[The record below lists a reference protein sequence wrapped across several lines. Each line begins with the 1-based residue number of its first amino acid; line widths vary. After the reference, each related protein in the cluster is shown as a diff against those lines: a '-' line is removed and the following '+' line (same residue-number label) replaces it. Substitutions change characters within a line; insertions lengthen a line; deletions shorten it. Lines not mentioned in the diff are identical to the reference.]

1 MDNPSVRQCIEED
14 EMKKFE
20 EEIILTPGG
29 VMYLAFTGL
38 TVSGDKPKML
48 KEANQPPEWKEWERA
63 IYIKLYQLKEIGTW
77 KLIKKTPDTIPIA
90 NKWVLVQKYNK
101 QGELVKYKA
110 RLVAKGAHSD
120 WDLITMRHFVGNIWF
135 TLSGLSMPIMLPYG
149 YDTSWLRQI
158 AL

>member
-63 IYIKLYQLKEIGTW
+63 IYIKLYQLKEIGT
-77 KLIKKTPDTIPIA
+77 
-90 NKWVLVQKYNK
+90 
-101 QGELVKYKA
+101 
-110 RLVAKGAHSD
+110 
-120 WDLITMRHFVGNIWF
+120 
-135 TLSGLSMPIMLPYG
+135 
-149 YDTSWLRQI
+149 
-158 AL
+158 